1 MMRRIGAIVLA
12 LGVATITSLYLYGA
26 SNRSFATREQF
37 ERQRRQVF
45 ERRGIQARPRF
56 VTLRNPAIETHFL
69 ELGNGPAVVVIHGG
83 GGNSSGWSPI
93 LWPLSQRFHLFVP
106 DRPGHEL
113 TDAFD
118 YSGIDFRRHVVNFA
132 ESFLDS

>member
-26 SNRSFATREQF
+26 SNRSFATHEQF

-93 LWPLSQRFHLFVP
+93 LWPLS
-106 DRPGHEL
+106 
-113 TDAFD
+113 
-118 YSGIDFRRHVVNFA
+118 
-132 ESFLDS
+132 

>member
-93 LWPLSQRFHLFVP
+93 LWPLS
-106 DRPGHEL
+106 
-113 TDAFD
+113 
-118 YSGIDFRRHVVNFA
+118 
-132 ESFLDS
+132 